1 VVVVVKKQHG
11 QQVAVL
17 VSIVASECNYSGL
30 YGLYAFKH
38 FSLPVPMTSPRLVV
52 WLLSSLCAFA
62 STSCHQQ
69 RDPEPILSDLAQ
81 VSYAQTQCAD
91 KWGMAATSAQLETVA
106 TTYLAQQGINLV
118 NAHAAK
124 TGMEATCNACTCPT
138 GLVLTGQVA
147 YSQLAAIQAQG
158 FTSK

>member
-1 VVVVVKKQHG
+1 
-11 QQVAVL
+11 
-17 VSIVASECNYSGL
+17 
-30 YGLYAFKH
+30 
-38 FSLPVPMTSPRLVV
+38 MTSPRFAV

-69 RDPEPILSDLAQ
+69 RDPEPIRSDLAQ

-91 KWGMAATSAQLETVA
+91 KWGIAATPAQLETVA

-124 TGMEATCNACTCPT
+124 TGGMEATCSACTCPT
-138 GLVLTGQVA
+138 GRVLTGQVA
-147 YSQLAAIQAQG
+147 YSQLAAIKAQG
-158 FTSK
+158 FTIK